1 MAEGSLTFES
11 LSKSLYDGI
20 CSMNEV
26 FFLTLFCGGMSKM
39 VAKNGGIAWVVD
51 KFKKVMVG
59 NRSAQLGIAS
69 LVSACDCATANN
81 TVAIVIVGGTA
92 KEISS
97 KYKVDPRVTASLL
110 DIFSCV
116 FQGIIPYGA
125 QLVVAANLASAASTS
140 GSVVSAIS
148 IAPRMYY
155 CWILAAIGV
164 LSIFFPVFHKF
175 LSKDE
180 WNFDKWCPESLTST
194 K

>member
-11 LSKSLYDGI
+11 LYKSLYDGI

-81 TVAIVIVGGTA
+81 TVAIVIAGGTA
-92 KEISS
+92 KEISR
-97 KYKVDPRVTASLL
+97 KYKVDSRITASLL

-125 QLVVAANLASAASTS
+125 QLVVAANLASAASVS

-148 IAPRMYY
+148 IIPRMYY
-155 CWILAAIGV
+155 CG
-164 LSIFFPVFHKF
+164 F
-175 LSKDE
+175 LRV
-180 WNFDKWCPESLTST
+180 
-194 K
+194 